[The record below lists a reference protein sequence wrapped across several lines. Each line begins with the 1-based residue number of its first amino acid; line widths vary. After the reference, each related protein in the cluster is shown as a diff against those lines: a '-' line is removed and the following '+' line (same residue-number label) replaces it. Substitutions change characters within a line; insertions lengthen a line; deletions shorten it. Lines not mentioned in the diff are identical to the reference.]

1 MTMIAW
7 TFVAAAIAL
16 QLLNIIWFAQG
27 LAARKAKSQI
37 VLVPCILW
45 YVGLVIQGE
54 GFFASSAG
62 IEIGIVVLVHLLL
75 TGAMAAM
82 ASRLK

>member
-7 TFVAAAIAL
+7 TFVAAASAL

-27 LAARKAKSQI
+27 LAARKAKSQV

-45 YVGLVIQGE
+45 YVALVIRGE
-54 GFFASSAG
+54 GFFASSSG

-75 TGAMAAM
+75 TGAMAVM
-82 ASRLK
+82 ASRLN